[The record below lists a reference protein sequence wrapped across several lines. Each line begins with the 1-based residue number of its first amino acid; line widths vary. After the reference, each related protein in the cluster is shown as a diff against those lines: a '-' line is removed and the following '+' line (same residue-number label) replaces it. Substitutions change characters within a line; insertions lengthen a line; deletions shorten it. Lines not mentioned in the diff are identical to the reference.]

1 METFNFTVFEL
12 FGLILLADLLLC
24 TSPALQ
30 VGLSRE
36 SLYWCL
42 CIFQLSKDFL
52 IGKGP
57 IFPEEPLTEKFTD
70 ADGLGKHRASC
81 SVLLE
86 DLDGGKVQ
94 EDILQRQ
101 DTGVNTILE
110 VEQELFSE
118 KCRDEQREDGHEEV
132 PLIRRSKRKLLPSQQ
147 ESKNENHGNPK
158 EGNGGNKS
166 LKSSIGPLTNIDSPA
181 KRLRKRDDSGRVI
194 TKGSP
199 SRGDVLTQGES
210 ELSKQCPTVVTDE
223 EVGTIFKDLDS
234 KPKSRDGLHAPER
247 SRPDQSKLSHE
258 ASRGNEYIA
267 RSDVDSDAE
276 TQVYVDQKPG
286 RLLLLLLL

>member
-1 METFNFTVFEL
+1 M
-12 FGLILLADLLLC
+12 LADLLLC

-52 IGKGP
+52 LGKGP
-57 IFPEEPLTEKFTD
+57 IFPEEPLTEKSTD
-70 ADGLGKHRASC
+70 ADGRGKHRASC
-81 SVLLE
+81 SVLE

-110 VEQELFSE
+110 VEQELISE
-118 KCRDEQREDGHEEV
+118 NCRDEQREDGHEEV
-132 PLIRRSKRKLLPSQQ
+132 PSTRRLKRKLLPSQQ
-147 ESKNENHGNPK
+147 ESKNENHRNPK
-158 EGNGGNKS
+158 EGHGGNKS
-166 LKSSIGPLTNIDSPA
+166 LRSSIGPSTNIDSPA

-199 SRGDVLTQGES
+199 SSGDVLPQGES
-210 ELSKQCPTVVTDE
+210 ELSKQCPTLVTDE

-234 KPKSRDGLHAPER
+234 KSKSRDGLHAPER
-247 SRPDQSKLSHE
+247 SRPDQSKFLCE

-276 TQVYVDQKPG
+276 TQVYADQKPG